1 MKVIVD
7 TCVWSLAL
15 RKKRKTAEQIGIT
28 GALEELIRELRVCI
42 IGPIRQEI
50 LSGIR
55 EHDQFERVRERMRPF
70 ADIDL
75 QYRDFELAAEYF
87 NDCRARGVQGS
98 NTDFL
103 ICAAADRRQLAVFT
117 LDKDFVSFHDILGTK
132 LYNPLRS

>member
-15 RKKRKTAEQIGIT
+15 RKKRKTSSEIRIT
-28 GALEELIRELRVCI
+28 GALADLVGELRVCI

-55 EHDQFERVRERMRPF
+55 EHDQFELVRKRLRPF
-70 ADIDL
+70 ADIVL
-75 QYRDFELAAEYF
+75 ECSDFELAAEYF
-87 NDCRARGVQGS
+87 NRCRARGVQGS

-103 ICAAADRRQLAVFT
+103 ICAVADRRRLAVFT
-117 LDKDFVSFHDILGTK
+117 LDKDFDRFHEILGTR
-132 LYNPLRS
+132 LFNPA